1 MRRWWNDERGMMK
14 ADTLER
20 GRAVLLRVACVA
32 AIFPAAC
39 GDGMS
44 PVPDAEP
51 DDTPIKVGFLVSGV
65 RTYPNGAM
73 IAVDEVNGRG
83 GLSGR
88 TVELIVREGLEE
100 AADAVQAAEAMIG
113 SDGVVALIGPNRS
126 SHAIEVGAV
135 AQRHGVPMITTAA
148 TNPGVT
154 AAGDL
159 VFMAAFTDQFQGRVM
174 AEFAAGT
181 LGVTSAAVLTERGN
195 VYSEGIGEFFI
206 DHFRGSGGAI
216 VAGESYEPGATD
228 FAGPLARIAAAT
240 PGAVFLPFRAEDVVP
255 LTAQARALPVHNA
268 AGEPVLFLGAD
279 AWDNAVLLE
288 DGGAAVNGSFFS
300 SHFSPD
306 TDEPTARAFV
316 DAYRARWGIPPTG
329 GDAVSYDAVRLFL
342 EAAARAGSLDADA
355 VRREIM
361 ATRQYAGATRI
372 SHYNDARH
380 PTKSAVI
387 MTIEQGVKRFHQ
399 QVDP

>member
-1 MRRWWNDERGMMK
+1 
-14 ADTLER
+14 
-20 GRAVLLRVACVA
+20 
-32 AIFPAAC
+32 
-39 GDGMS
+39 
-44 PVPDAEP
+44 
-51 DDTPIKVGFLVSGV
+51 
-65 RTYPNGAM
+65 M

-83 GLSGR
+83 GLLGR
-88 TVELIVREGLEE
+88 AVELIVREGLEE
-100 AADAVQAAEAMIG
+100 AAAAAQAAEAMIAG
-113 SDGVVALIGPNRS
+113 DQVVALIGPNRS

-181 LGVTSAAVLTERGN
+181 LGVTSTAVLTERGN

-216 VAGESYEPGATD
+216 VAEESYEPGATD
-228 FAGPLARIAAAT
+228 FAGQLARIAAAT
-240 PGAVFLPFRAEDVVP
+240 PGAVFLPFRAEDVVV
-255 LTAQARALPVHNA
+255 LTAQARALPVEDA

-279 AWDNAVLLE
+279 AWDNAVLLD
-288 DGGAAVNGSFFS
+288 DGGAAVDGSFFS

-355 VRREIM
+355 VRREM
-361 ATRQYAGATRI
+361 LATRQYAGATRI

-387 MTIEQGVKRFHQ
+387 MTIEDGVKRFHQ

>member
-1 MRRWWNDERGMMK
+1 MK
-14 ADTLER
+14 
-20 GRAVLLRVACVA
+20 LLRVACVA
-32 AIFPAAC
+32 ALSLAAC
-39 GDGMS
+39 DGGMS
-44 PVPDAEP
+44 PTPDAEP
-51 DDTPIKVGFLVSGV
+51 DDTPVKVGFLVSGV
-65 RTYPNGAM
+65 RTYANGAM

-88 TVELIVREGLEE
+88 PVELVVREGLEE
-100 AADAVQAAEAMIG
+100 AAEAVAAAEAMIG

-181 LGVTSAAVLTERGN
+181 LGLTSAAVLTERGN

-216 VAGESYEPGATD
+216 VADESYERGATD
-228 FAGPLARIAAAT
+228 FAAQLARIAAAT
-240 PGAVFLPFRAEDVVP
+240 PGAVFMPARAEDAV
-255 LTAQARALPVHNA
+255 LLAAQARALPVHDA
-268 AGEPVLFLGAD
+268 AGDPALFLGAD
-279 AWDNAVLLE
+279 AWDNAALLE
-288 DGGAAVNGSFFS
+288 NGGAAVEGSFFS
-300 SHFSPD
+300 THFSPD

-316 DAYRARWGIPPTG
+316 DTYRARYGVPPTG

-355 VRREIM
+355 VRREM
-361 ATRQYAGATRI
+361 QATRQYAGATRI
-372 SHYNDARH
+372 SHYDDARH

-387 MTIEQGVKRFHQ
+387 MTIEDGVKRFHR

>member
-1 MRRWWNDERGMMK
+1 MK
-14 ADTLER
+14 
-20 GRAVLLRVACVA
+20 LLRVACVA
-32 AIFPAAC
+32 ALFPAAC
-39 GDGMS
+39 DGGMS
-44 PVPDAEP
+44 PASDTEL
-51 DDTPIKVGFLVSGV
+51 DDTPVRIGFLVSGV
-65 RTYPNGAM
+65 RTYPNGAA

-83 GLSGR
+83 GLLGR
-88 TVELIVREGLEE
+88 TVEIIVREGLEE
-100 AADAVQAAEAMIG
+100 AAEAVAAAEAMID

-135 AQRHGVPMITTAA
+135 AQRRGVPMITTAA

-174 AEFAAGT
+174 AEFAAGA

-206 DHFRGSGGAI
+206 DHFRESGGAI
-216 VAGESYEPGATD
+216 VAEESYERGATD
-228 FAGPLARIAAAT
+228 FGGQLARIAAAT
-240 PGAVFLPFRAEDVVP
+240 PGAVFVPVRAEDVV
-255 LTAQARALPVHNA
+255 LLAARARALPVLDA
-268 AGEPVLFLGAD
+268 AGEPALFLGAD
-279 AWDNAVLLE
+279 AWDNPALLE
-288 DGGAAVNGSFFS
+288 NGGADVEGSFFS

-316 DAYRARWGIPPTG
+316 DTYRARWGMPPTG

-342 EAAARAGSLDADA
+342 EAAARAGSLDAGA
-355 VRREIM
+355 VRREIQ

-387 MTIEQGVKRFHQ
+387 MTIENGVKRFHR

>member
-1 MRRWWNDERGMMK
+1 MRP
-14 ADTLER
+14 L
-20 GRAVLLRVACVA
+20 RAVCVA
-32 AIFPAAC
+32 AALFLAAC
-39 GDGMS
+39 DDGLAPTS
-44 PVPDAEP
+44 DPEP
-51 DDTPIKVGFLVSGV
+51 DDTPVRVGFLVSGV
-65 RTYPNGAM
+65 RTYPNAAM

-83 GLSGR
+83 GLLGR
-88 TVELIVREGLEE
+88 TVELIVREELEE
-100 AADAVQAAEAMIG
+100 VDAAVEAAEAMIG
-113 SDGVVALIGPNRS
+113 SDQVVALIGPNRS

-181 LGVTSAAVLTERGN
+181 LGLTAAAVLTERAN
-195 VYSEGIGEFFI
+195 VYSEGIGEFFV

-216 VAGESYEPGATD
+216 VAEESYERDATD
-228 FAGPLARIAAAT
+228 FAVQLARIAALA
-240 PGAVFLPFRAEDVVP
+240 PDAVFVPVRAEDVA
-255 LTAQARALPVHNA
+255 LLAAQARALPVHDA
-268 AGEPVLFLGAD
+268 TGEPALLLGAD
-279 AWDNAVLLE
+279 AWDNAALLE
-288 DGGAAVNGSFFS
+288 GGGAAVEGSFFS

-316 DAYRARWGIPPTG
+316 DTYQARYAIAPTG

-342 EAAARAGSLDADA
+342 EAAERGGSLEADA
-355 VRREIM
+355 VRLEIL

-372 SHYNDARH
+372 SHYNDDRH
-380 PTKSAVI
+380 PTKSAVV
-387 MTIEQGVKRFHQ
+387 MTIENGVKRFYQ

>member
-1 MRRWWNDERGMMK
+1 MRP
-14 ADTLER
+14 
-20 GRAVLLRVACVA
+20 LLVACVA
-32 AIFPAAC
+32 AMFLAAC
-39 GDGMS
+39 DGGPS
-44 PVPDAEP
+44 PTSHGEADDAP
-51 DDTPIKVGFLVSGV
+51 VRVGFLVSGV
-65 RTYPNGAM
+65 RTYLNGAT

-83 GLSGR
+83 GLLGR
-88 TVELIVREGLEE
+88 TVELIVRTGLEE
-100 AADAVQAAEAMIG
+100 AEAAVEAAEAMIG
-113 SDGVVALIGPNRS
+113 TDRAVALIGPNRS

-135 AQRHGVPMITTAA
+135 AQRRGVPMITTAA

-181 LGVTSAAVLTERGN
+181 LGVSAAAVLTERGN

-206 DHFRGSGGAI
+206 DRFRESGGVI
-216 VAGESYEPGATD
+216 VAEESYERDATE
-228 FAGPLARIAAAT
+228 FTVQP
-240 PGAVFLPFRAEDVVP
+240 
-255 LTAQARALPVHNA
+255 AL
-268 AGEPVLFLGAD
+268 LLGAD
-279 AWDNAVLLE
+279 AWDNPALLE
-288 DGGAAVNGSFFS
+288 GGGAAVDGSFFS

-316 DAYRARWGIPPTG
+316 DAYVARYAIPPTG

-342 EAAARAGSLDADA
+342 EAAARAGSLEADT
-355 VRREIM
+355 VRLEM
-361 ATRQYAGATRI
+361 LGTRQYAGATRI
-372 SHYNDARH
+372 SHYNDDRH

-387 MTIEQGVKRFHQ
+387 MTIENGVKRFYR

>member
-1 MRRWWNDERGMMK
+1 MK
-14 ADTLER
+14 
-20 GRAVLLRVACVA
+20 LLRVACVA

-39 GDGMS
+39 DGGMS
-44 PVPDAEP
+44 PVSDPEP
-51 DDTPIKVGFLVSGV
+51 DDTPVRVGFLVSGD
-65 RTYPNGAM
+65 RTYANGAM
-73 IAVDEVNGRG
+73 IAVDEVNSRG
-83 GLSGR
+83 GLLDR
-88 TVELIVREGLEE
+88 TVELIVREGIEE
-100 AADAVQAAEAMIG
+100 ATAAVEAAEAMIG

-135 AQRHGVPMITTAA
+135 AQRLGVPMITTAA

-181 LGVTSAAVLTERGN
+181 LAVTAAAVLTERGN

-216 VAGESYEPGATD
+216 VADESYERGATD
-228 FAGPLARIAAAT
+228 FAEQLARIADAT
-240 PGAVFLPFRAEDVVP
+240 PGAVFVPVRAEDVVL
-255 LTAQARALPVHNA
+255 LTAQARALPVRDA
-268 AGEPVLFLGAD
+268 AGEPALFLGAD
-279 AWDNAVLLE
+279 AWDNPALL
-288 DGGAAVNGSFFS
+288 DNGGASVDGSFFS
-300 SHFSPD
+300 SHFSAD

-316 DAYRARWGIPPTG
+316 DTYRARYGMPPTG

-342 EAAARAGSLDADA
+342 EAAARAGSLDAEA
-355 VRREIM
+355 VRREVL

-387 MTIEQGVKRFHQ
+387 MTIENGVKRFHQ